1 MTHRIRLRHPWTR
14 EDLIGVDPRVSDG
27 QGDNHRKVP
36 SPEWHQVAFTR
47 RFNRPTGLTVED
59 RLGIEMSGHLG
70 QIVAVQLND
79 QGLRF
84 DPNDDVLRID
94 LNTTIQDHNEFRLVL
109 RRDGCS
115 PELGEVNLWIES
127 VE

>member
-1 MTHRIRLRHPWTR
+1 MAHRIRLRHPWMR
-14 EDLIGVDPRVSDG
+14 DDLIGVDPRAGEG
-27 QGDNHRKVP
+27 QGDNDGETQ
-36 SPEWHQVAFTR
+36 SPAWHQVAFTR
-47 RFNRPTGLTVED
+47 RFNRPTGLTAED

-70 QIVAVQLND
+70 QIVAVQLNE

-84 DPNDDVLRID
+84 DPTDEVLRVSLD
-94 LNTTIQDHNEFRLVL
+94 TAIQDHNEFRIVL
-109 RRDGCS
+109 RRDGRV